1 MRSIL
6 EALGVKRAFS
16 PSEADLTDMATS
28 EIGNICIGSALHKTY
43 ISVDNEGTRAAAVT
57 AIVESVVDSMPI
69 YQLTITLDRPFVYMI
84 IENETNT
91 PIFMGTLDS
100 INN

>member
-1 MRSIL
+1 MRSIF

-16 PSEADLTDMATS
+16 PIEADLTDMATS
-28 EIGNICIGSALHKTY
+28 EIGNIYISSALHKTY

-57 AIVESVVDSMPI
+57 AIVESVDSEPY

-84 IENETNT
+84 IENETKL
-91 PIFMGTLDS
+91 PIFIGTVMD
-100 INN
+100 IGE